1 MVKILVIDDDSL
13 MRRMIVR
20 TLRSEHHDVIEAEDG
35 SEGLT
40 QFSTHGATLVIT
52 DILMPNKEGV
62 ETIRELRQAAPDL
75 LILAISGS
83 TATYLPMA
91 KKLGANAVLA
101 KPFLRPEL
109 IEAVNRLLG
118 SASKDAGTSPSEKS

>member
-1 MVKILVIDDDSL
+1 MAKILVIEDDSL
-13 MRRMIVR
+13 MRRMIVHA
-20 TLRSEHHDVIEAEDG
+20 LRSEHHEVIEAGDG

-83 TATYLPMA
+83 SATYLPMA
-91 KKLGANAVLA
+91 EKLGANAVLA
-101 KPFLRPEL
+101 KPFLPPAL
-109 IEAVNRLLG
+109 MEAVNRLLG
-118 SASKDAGTSPSEKS
+118 PAGKSAGTKS